1 VLFCPQKKS
10 LAALK
15 KKKSLARC
23 TGACCQQACATRTNR
38 IACLPRAPSSSPHV
52 ACEAEGVD
60 RPGLAAS
67 ATIFPLLRVFHA
79 SLSDARAAN
88 ISRLLLF
95 FSEKKGR
102 RVASRQGGPRGSATL
117 RRKGKKPAA
126 RRRPC
131 PLTTGAAEGRV
142 PRGRG
147 ADWWRSYPAGR
158 GQRGGASSWPAP
170 RRANLR
176 GSQAWQA
183 AQAAEANWWVRA
195 VGGNQPTATR
205 RAAGSSPSRAV
216 GLGSVARVT

>member
-1 VLFCPQKKS
+1 MPTKEIPCC
-10 LAALK
+10 LK
-15 KKKSLARC
+15 KEKKSLARC

-117 RRKGKKPAA
+117 RRKGKA
-126 RRRPC
+126 RRPPAPMSTDHWRGGRARAACRVGEAP
-131 PLTTGAAEGRV
+131 TGGGRIRRLV
-142 PRGRG
+142 VARG
-147 ADWWRSYPAGR
+147 ALPRCAGR
-158 GQRGGASSWPAP
+158 GNGVILEAGRPGVRG
-170 RRANLR
+170 
-176 GSQAWQA
+176 
-183 AQAAEANWWVRA
+183 
-195 VGGNQPTATR
+195 
-205 RAAGSSPSRAV
+205 
-216 GLGSVARVT
+216 